1 MNDLDLQLLIDDLI
15 KQLKESGM
23 SREKIY
29 EVMASEIDRAC
40 DEQFN
45 DE

>member
-1 MNDLDLQLLIDDLI
+1 MTDLDLQLLIDDLI

-29 EVMASEIDRAC
+29 EVMASEIDRAV
-40 DEQFN
+40 DEKFE
-45 DE
+45 D

>member
-1 MNDLDLQLLIDDLI
+1 MTDLELQLLIDGLI

-29 EVMASEIDRAC
+29 EVMASEIDRATEELFG
-40 DEQFN
+40 DE
-45 DE
+45 